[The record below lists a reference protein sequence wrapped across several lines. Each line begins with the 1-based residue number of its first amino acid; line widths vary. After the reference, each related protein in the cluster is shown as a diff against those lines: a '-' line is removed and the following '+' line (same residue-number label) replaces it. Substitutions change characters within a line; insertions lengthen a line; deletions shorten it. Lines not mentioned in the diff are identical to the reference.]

1 MMSCVP
7 SSAASEA
14 TCLDTAGWLTYRRSA
29 ARENEPS
36 RATAAKARS
45 RASISMN
52 RSYNARE
59 KQVFEVL
66 ILSAYGGRGARAI
79 PMPSRAAGAATA
91 EEVPMRRL
99 AMLAVLIGA
108 LATLGAVAGASNAR
122 KQIPVSG
129 TVWAVERFDGGPNT
143 LAAFDA
149 STGDV
154 LSVVPVGRR
163 PIGVTA
169 PHGTGKVYT
178 ADERSNQM
186 TVISKDDLSVLKH
199 IPIGP
204 LPHPIM
210 ARPTGKFA
218 YVGDN

>member
-1 MMSCVP
+1 
-7 SSAASEA
+7 
-14 TCLDTAGWLTYRRSA
+14 
-29 ARENEPS
+29 
-36 RATAAKARS
+36 
-45 RASISMN
+45 MN
-52 RSYNARE
+52 RSYISRE

-66 ILSAYGGRGARAI
+66 VLSAYGGSVPRR
-79 PMPSRAAGAATA
+79 SQCLAGRRAATA
-91 EEVPMRRL
+91 EEVPMRKL
-99 AMLAVLIGA
+99 AMLALLIGA
-108 LATLGAVAGASNAR
+108 LATLSAVAGASSAR

-129 TVWAVERFDGGPNT
+129 TVWAVERFEGGPNT

-154 LSVVPVGRR
+154 LGVVPVGRR

-186 TVISKDDLSVLKH
+186 TVISKDDLSVVTH

-204 LPHPIM
+204 LPHHIM
-210 ARPTGKFA
+210 ASPNGKFV
-218 YVGDN
+218 YVGEYGTNKVGVVDTSIDDRVAEYTASANPGA